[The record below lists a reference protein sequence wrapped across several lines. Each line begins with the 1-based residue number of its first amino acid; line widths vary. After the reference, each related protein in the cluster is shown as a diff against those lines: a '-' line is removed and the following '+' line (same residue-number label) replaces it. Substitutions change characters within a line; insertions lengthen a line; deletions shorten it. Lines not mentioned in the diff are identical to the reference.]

1 MFTAFSWK
9 YRPTKIQ
16 KESESIWPLR
26 RNLTALLRA
35 HRVCTDSFLPKICW
49 TVFPISQPV
58 GGQQTGP
65 APPGGERNLFLS
77 GFLLSTSHTGW
88 LWFRRPFPR
97 LCQPSWFVCRIWFI
111 AAFSFS
117 EGENLL
123 RAIYSASERR
133 LGTELFVCLLAIWS
147 PLLRMLPFG
156 ITVKAAIKGPLL

>member
-16 KESESIWPLR
+16 KNSESIWPLS

-49 TVFPISQPV
+49 TVVPISQPV

-65 APPGGERNLFLS
+65 APPGGEGNLFLS
-77 GFLLSTSHTGW
+77 GCLLSTSHTGC

-97 LCQPSWFVCRIWFI
+97 LCRPSWFVCRIWFI
-111 AAFSFS
+111 AAFSFL
-117 EGENLL
+117 EGGKICCV
-123 RAIYSASERR
+123 RFIARR
-133 LGTELFVCLLAIWS
+133 KDVWGPNCLFVCLLYG
-147 PLLRMLPFG
+147 LLGSACGLSG
-156 ITVKAAIKGPLL
+156 